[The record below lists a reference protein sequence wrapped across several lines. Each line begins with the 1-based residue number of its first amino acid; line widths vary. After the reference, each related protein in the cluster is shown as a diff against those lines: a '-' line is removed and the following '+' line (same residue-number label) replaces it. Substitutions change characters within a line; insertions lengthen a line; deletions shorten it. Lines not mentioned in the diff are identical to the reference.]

1 MIKLVNKLHATYG
14 TIFLFKCSTI
24 RLCSALFSST
34 KSIASLVRSSMESF
48 IKVTPQK
55 NNTPLTTIHQKHIDL
70 IRKYISSGKNVF
82 ICGSSGVGKTYI
94 LKEVLRDT
102 RHIELQT
109 EHLKRKTYVLS
120 FIKTTSQHAFID
132 DYDPLF
138 KPIIEQVSDGVPV
151 TRGSLIV
158 TTTNMCMYP
167 NFETVFIPKHKP
179 ETLLRLADSSD
190 TKAYNAAVRSQG
202 NIRNFFT
209 YLEGYDEMDTFQTPK
224 EFISDILCDP
234 KPIQIYDSISE
245 HGHMWDIFQENYLNS
260 VGVDT
265 VATSHSF
272 SNADYFDSHIY
283 SSGNWNLMPYFVL
296 SALTIPK
303 YYLGEPLLK
312 SAIRPGS
319 CWTKHGNYKM
329 RKQKVNEIYKK
340 SVGGLGV
347 DELCLL
353 KLYAEKG
360 NLEPLIKYKITP
372 QDFDVMNHLAVGN
385 GLKSRDVT
393 RVKKALKNAYERR

>member
-1 MIKLVNKLHATYG
+1 
-14 TIFLFKCSTI
+14 
-24 RLCSALFSST
+24 
-34 KSIASLVRSSMESF
+34 MESF
-48 IKVTPQK
+48 IKVVSQK
-55 NNTPLTTIHQKHIDL
+55 NNTPLTTIHQKYIDL
-70 IRKYISSGKNVF
+70 VRKHINNGKNVF
-82 ICGSSGVGKTYI
+82 ICGASGVGKTYI

-109 EHLKRKTYVLS
+109 EHLKCKTYVLS
-120 FIKTTSQHAFID
+120 FIKTTSQHAYID
-132 DYDPLF
+132 NYDPIF

-151 TRGSLIV
+151 TRGCLIV
-158 TTTNMCMYP
+158 TTTNMCMFP

-179 ETLLRLADSSD
+179 EILMKLTDESN
-190 TKAYNAAVRSQG
+190 TKAYDAAVRSQG

-209 YLEGYDEMDTFQTPK
+209 YLEGYDEMDVFQTPK
-224 EFISDILCDP
+224 EFITDILCDP

-245 HGHMWDIFQENYLNS
+245 HGHMWDIFQENYIDSSN
-260 VGVDT
+260 VDVVT
-265 VATSHSF
+265 ASHSF
-272 SNADYFDSHIY
+272 SNADYFDTYIY
-283 SSGNWNLMPYFVL
+283 SSGNWNLMPYFVIH
-296 SALTIPK
+296 ALTIPK
-303 YYLGEPLLK
+303 HSLGEPLK
-312 SAIRPGS
+312 REKIRPGS

-340 SVGGLGV
+340 SMGGLGV

-360 NLEPLIKYKITP
+360 NLETLLNYKISP

-393 RVKKALKNAYERR
+393 RIKKALKNAYERR